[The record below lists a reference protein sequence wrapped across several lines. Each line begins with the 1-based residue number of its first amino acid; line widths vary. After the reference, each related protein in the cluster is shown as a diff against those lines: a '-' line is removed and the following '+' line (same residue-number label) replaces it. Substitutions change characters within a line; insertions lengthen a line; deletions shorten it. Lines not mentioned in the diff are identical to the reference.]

1 MKTEQQNVNEL
12 SFEKPVLPVEQTQQ
26 ILIDLID
33 ILNDASTN

>member
-12 SFEKPVLPVEQTQQ
+12 SFGKPVLPVNKHKQ